1 MLSIDEDETFTMF
14 KRTVKSIRHVDMQ
27 LGNIIVPFEYVVA
40 DTGMSILPMTVNE
53 DIEAE
58 EDQFIEAYADIK
70 IDLYKDA

>member
-1 MLSIDEDETFTMF
+1 
-14 KRTVKSIRHVDMQ
+14 
-27 LGNIIVPFEYVVA
+27 
-40 DTGMSILPMTVNE
+40 MTVNE